1 MISRLATGALALLA
15 LTAPAMANV
24 TFTDGTFD
32 PANYTATTVFL
43 TDPANSSF
51 VSVQCTIC
59 GNPPGLGQAFSMNVT
74 TTPAGVLFG
83 AETLIN
89 NGFSYDPST
98 QGPITSIS
106 ASVDKNLG
114 VNIQSSGGN
123 TFRPTIEQGGLFYA
137 AAIAGP
143 PLNTGLG
150 GGFTGYNTI
159 ASPLN
164 ATNFVQYDPTNS
176 TFGTAHPDFSGGPM
190 LFGLTQ
196 QFGVS
201 AVETTTAEY
210 DNLSFVIATTTAV
223 PEPAGML
230 VLGAGFAGLL
240 VMRRRTA

>member
-1 MISRLATGALALLA
+1 MISRIATGALALLA
-15 LTAPAMANV
+15 MAAPAMANL

-32 PANYTATTVFL
+32 PANYTATVVFL

-51 VSVQCTIC
+51 VSGQCTVC
-59 GNPPGLGQAFSMNVT
+59 GNPPGLGQFFSMNVT

-98 QGPITSIS
+98 QGPITSIT

-123 TFRPTIEQGGLFYA
+123 TFRPTIEQGGVFYA
-137 AAIAGP
+137 AAIPGP
-143 PLNTGLG
+143 TLNTVPG

-159 ASPLN
+159 ANTLT
-164 ATNFVQYDPTNS
+164 AADFVQYDPTTS
-176 TFGTAHPDFSGGPM
+176 TFGTAHPNFAGGAM

-196 QFGVS
+196 QFGS
-201 AVETTTAEY
+201 NAMETITAEY
-210 DNLSFVIATTTAV
+210 DNLSFVIAT

-240 VMRRRTA
+240 ALRRRA